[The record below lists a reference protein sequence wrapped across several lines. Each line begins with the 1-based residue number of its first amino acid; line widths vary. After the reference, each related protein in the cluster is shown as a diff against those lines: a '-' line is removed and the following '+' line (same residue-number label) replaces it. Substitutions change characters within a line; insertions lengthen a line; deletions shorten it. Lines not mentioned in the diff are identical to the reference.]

1 MRKYDVEW
9 CTPDI
14 YALLYREAKRIA
26 GDYAEDIVQTVLC
39 NVLGREEVLTKLS
52 AEEQKAYL
60 LVAVRNQAID
70 KKRCMQRE
78 QVCDWTEQVVLP
90 ASSEENPEE
99 LVLQQERK
107 KGLWQLVDE
116 LPVRYRQVIRLCYQE
131 QQKPIEIAQKL
142 DLKRNTVDVRLKRGL
157 AMLREMMPGKQLL
170 GVIILICSL
179 TCITTCVIQAVEN
192 HFYLLSHETTYGD
205 GYVEVN
211 SYESGVETV
220 AGVHLTEFTYLPE
233 GYTLE
238 YEERHEV
245 LGFFLAYRRQDGK
258 VLTVDTLPLNG
269 SMGSIIDTD
278 YRTIEHCQISGRQI
292 DIMEDLDGSAIWM
305 WEENGYLYFL
315 HAVED
320 RETIQRIVEGMK
332 IIKK

>member
-1 MRKYDVEW
+1 M
-9 CTPDI
+9 
-14 YALLYREAKRIA
+14 
-26 GDYAEDIVQTVLC
+26 
-39 NVLGREEVLTKLS
+39 
-52 AEEQKAYL
+52 
-60 LVAVRNQAID
+60 
-70 KKRCMQRE
+70 
-78 QVCDWTEQVVLP
+78 
-90 ASSEENPEE
+90 
-99 LVLQQERK
+99 
-107 KGLWQLVDE
+107 
-116 LPVRYRQVIRLCYQE
+116 
-131 QQKPIEIAQKL
+131 
-142 DLKRNTVDVRLKRGL
+142 
-157 AMLREMMPGKQLL
+157 
-170 GVIILICSL
+170 
-179 TCITTCVIQAVEN
+179 
-192 HFYLLSHETTYGD
+192 
-205 GYVEVN
+205 EVN